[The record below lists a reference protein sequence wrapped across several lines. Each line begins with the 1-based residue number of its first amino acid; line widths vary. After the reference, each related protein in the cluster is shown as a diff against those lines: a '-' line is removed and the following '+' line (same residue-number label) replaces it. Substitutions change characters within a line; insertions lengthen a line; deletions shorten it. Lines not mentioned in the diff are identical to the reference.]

1 MKNDIEILRKVK
13 YLIKRHP
20 AFAGMSGNKH
30 RHDRNVLQ
38 DDEAAMT
45 QKNDLTRRTV
55 LSGAGAIGAAT
66 ASSVLLVR
74 RAEAT
79 PQTMKAAIHEVIGEA
94 SVRKGRVTLDIPP
107 LVENGNTIATSVAVD
122 SPMAATDYVKA
133 IHIFNE
139 KNPQPNVISV
149 HLGPRAGRAAFS
161 TRIRLAD
168 SQNVV
173 AIAEM
178 SDGSLWS
185 DTVEVIVTIAA
196 CLEYN

>member
-1 MKNDIEILRKVK
+1 MTDI
-13 YLIKRHP
+13 P
-20 AFAGMSGNKH
+20 TS
-30 RHDRNVLQ
+30 Q
-38 DDEAAMT
+38 P
-45 QKNDLTRRTV
+45 TRRAV
-55 LSGAGAIGAAT
+55 VIAAAGALGAT
-66 ASSVLLVR
+66 PFLLAR

-79 PQTMKAAIHEVIGEA
+79 PDMMKAAIREVVGEA
-94 SVRKGRVTLDIPP
+94 PVRKGKVTLDIPP
-107 LVENGNTIATSVAVD
+107 LVENGNSVAMNVAVD
-122 SPMAATDYVKA
+122 SPMTEKDHVKA
-133 IHIFNE
+133 VHVFNE
-139 KNPQPNVISV
+139 KNPQPYVISV
-149 HLGPRAGRAAFS
+149 HFGPHAGRAQFS